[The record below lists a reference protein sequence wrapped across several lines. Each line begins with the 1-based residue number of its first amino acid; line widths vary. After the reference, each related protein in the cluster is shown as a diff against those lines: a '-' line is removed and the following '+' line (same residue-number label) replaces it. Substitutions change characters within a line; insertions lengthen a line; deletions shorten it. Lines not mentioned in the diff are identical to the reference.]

1 MARRAEVLSPEGFRV
16 DGRRAGETRRLRIR
30 LGTAPAADGSAY
42 IELGNT
48 KVLAMVSGPH
58 EASRKGVHDAAM
70 LSVEVSTLPFAAG
83 VFKQQGRTDRG
94 SQEMA
99 AAIRKTLEPVLQ
111 LQLYPRTQIDV
122 AVCVM
127 QTDGGVRSA
136 AINAV
141 TLALMDA
148 GIAIEDFVCAC
159 SVGAVGGAM
168 LLDPNAQED
177 QAGAELSIAYLP
189 RSERIGNVQLESK
202 IPLTSLDEVI
212 NFAIEGCKQVF
223 DVMRGAMQMRMQEL
237 LHSRGLLNG

>member
-1 MARRAEVLSPEGFRV
+1 M
-16 DGRRAGETRRLRIR
+16 
-30 LGTAPAADGSAY
+30 
-42 IELGNT
+42 
-48 KVLAMVSGPH
+48 
-58 EASRKGVHDAAM
+58 
-70 LSVEVSTLPFAAG
+70 
-83 VFKQQGRTDRG
+83 
-94 SQEMA
+94 
-99 AAIRKTLEPVLQ
+99 
-111 LQLYPRTQIDV
+111 
-122 AVCVM
+122 
-127 QTDGGVRSA
+127 RSA

-189 RSERIGNVQLESK
+189 RSERVGNVQLESK
-202 IPLTSLDEVI
+202 IPLSSLDEVI